1 MSPGWRDGGF
11 FLARTPLLPQEVFW
25 RLADGESLG
34 PDLLDDPTIT
44 EALALS
50 SPAFMGELRRALDQ
64 GPLDPALHRTLVR
77 YLVRMSTRA
86 TPLGLLAGCSW
97 GQVSDGS
104 SRVELAAR
112 DAYRRSVRPDVRF
125 QALIADDLVAQAD
138 EETFAGL
145 LFRTHPDARVALGCV
160 RLSRLRHTPAGDA
173 PELVEVAAEEPL
185 VLLLDR
191 AREAVFGKELVAGLL
206 EAGYAA
212 DGEEA
217 SEFVRAVV
225 EAGLLLSEVH
235 PTMTG
240 PQLHRTYSRW
250 DARVRD
256 GVPTERQRALTV
268 LGDLDGEPLTAGRS
282 PDGESW
288 LDDPG
293 ADFGPGPVLDLWKPA
308 AAARLGAEDVGAL
321 APALDLLS
329 RLSLWSPHP
338 ALEAFSDAFLA
349 RYDEQWE
356 LDTLPLDRRTGVP
369 LLEALDPETGIE
381 FGGGESEDL
390 APVIDGLRFPSTAA
404 LEPRHPHER
413 YLLDTVVRHAVAGS
427 TSWELDAADLATLA
441 TADAGEFPDSVAVTA
456 SRSRVGDAS
465 AWVVQ
470 GVSGPA
476 AMSRIAR
483 FTAADPGLLDA
494 ARRFCER
501 EEADRPEAT
510 FVDFIHQPPGRA
522 ANLAAHPSL
531 RRHEGHLF
539 GVGAEEGEVVRL
551 DDLRLTMRAG
561 RLLLFSAVTG
571 REVLPRLPSSYN
583 YEISPFA
590 LVRFLGA
597 LQHGRARRDLG
608 WDWGALGAAPVLPR
622 VTIEGVVL
630 APARWRLSRRDLAD
644 VLAAEGPAALVR
656 AASALRDRHRLPR
669 LVGITED
676 DLVLPVDLDS
686 PALLDQLVAAA
697 RREDAVQLTELYLDR
712 RGDLLSHGPEG
723 SYAHEVV
730 VPFHRPH
737 TAPARVSQRDDVG
750 AALLGAPPRATGADR
765 PLVYPPSS
773 EWLYAEIYCGS
784 VDVDKVLV
792 VLAEH
797 LAAWQLHR
805 WFFMRYETTGWHLR
819 LRLHGDPGYLL
830 GTVLPTLR
838 QLLDQDEL
846 AGRIS
851 RWTLESYRP
860 EVERYGGPEGL
871 EVCHDIFHA
880 DSDAFLRL
888 AVADCIDDPDLRW
901 QLALRAGHDL
911 LIALGLDLPHRLRL
925 VETARDRFR
934 WEHEVDRP
942 FLDAVGDQYRQ
953 HRGLVDDVLAPDWSP
968 VPGVAEALAERAER
982 IAAAA
987 TRLDSLWAE
996 GRLNRPLTGI
1006 APSLLHLSLNRFL
1019 RSQQRPQET
1028 VLYDYLARALR
1039 SQLARR

>member
-1 MSPGWRDGGF
+1 MSPGWRHGGF
-11 FLARTPLLPQEVFW
+11 FLVRTPLLPQEVFW
-25 RLADGESLG
+25 RLADGDSAA
-34 PDLLDDPTIT
+34 PDLLGDPDVT

-50 SPAFMGELRRALDQ
+50 SPAFMGELRRAPDQ
-64 GPLDPALHRTLVR
+64 GPLAPALHRTLLR
-77 YLVRMSTRA
+77 YLVRMSARA
-86 TPLGLLAGCSW
+86 TPLGMLAGCSW
-97 GQVSDGS
+97 GQVSDGV
-104 SRVELAAR
+104 SRIELAAR
-112 DAYRRSVRPDVRF
+112 SAYRRSVRPDVRF
-125 QALIADDLVAQAD
+125 QALIADDLVAEVD

-145 LFRTHPDARVALGCV
+145 LIRTHPDARVAHGCV
-160 RLSRLRHTPAGDA
+160 RLSRLRHTPAGDT

-206 EAGYAA
+206 EAGHAA
-212 DGEEA
+212 DSEEA
-217 SEFVRAVV
+217 ADFVRAVV

-235 PTMTG
+235 PRMTG
-240 PQLHRTYSRW
+240 PQLHQTYPRW

-256 GVPTERQRALTV
+256 GVPSQRQRALTV
-268 LGDLDGEPLTAGRS
+268 LRDLDGEPLSAGRS
-282 PDGESW
+282 SDGGSW
-288 LDDPG
+288 LDDPEP
-293 ADFGPGPVLDLWKPA
+293 DFGPGPVLDLWKPA
-308 AAARLGAEDVGAL
+308 ADARLGAEDISVL
-321 APALDLLS
+321 VPALDVLS
-329 RLSLWSPHP
+329 RLSLWSPHA
-338 ALEAFSDAFLA
+338 ALETFAAAFLA

-356 LDTLPLDRRTGVP
+356 LDTLPLDRRAGVP
-369 LLEALDPETGIE
+369 LLEALDPEAGIE
-381 FGGGESEDL
+381 FGGGESLDL
-390 APVIDGLRFPSTAA
+390 APVVDGLSFPSTAA
-404 LEPRHPHER
+404 PAPRHPQER
-413 YLLDTVVRHAVAGS
+413 YLLDAVVRHAAGGS
-427 TSWELDAADLATLA
+427 AQWELDAADLAVLA
-441 TADAGEFPDSVAVTA
+441 TADPGEFPDSVAVTA
-456 SRSRVGDAS
+456 SRSRVDEAP
-465 AWVVQ
+465 AWVIH

-483 FTAADPGLLDA
+483 FTAADPELLDA

-501 EEADRPEAT
+501 EESDRPDAT

-608 WDWGALGAAPVLPR
+608 WDWGAVAAAPVLPR
-622 VTIEGVVL
+622 VSVAGVVL
-630 APARWRLSRRDLAD
+630 APARWRLSRRDLSGL
-644 VLAAEGPAALVR
+644 LAADGSAALVR
-656 AASALRDRHRLPR
+656 AASALRDRHRLPQV
-669 LVGITED
+669 VGITED
-676 DLVLPVDLDS
+676 DLVLPVDLES
-686 PALLDQLVAAA
+686 PALLVQLLAAA
-697 RREDAVQLTELYLDR
+697 RREDVVQLTEVFIDR
-712 RGDLLSHGPEG
+712 RGDLLARGPEG

-730 VPFHRPH
+730 VPFGRPP
-737 TAPARVSQRDDVG
+737 TAPARVAQVDEAG
-750 AALLGAPPRATGADR
+750 AALTGAPSRTADADR
-765 PLVYPPSS
+765 SLVYPPSS

-792 VLAEH
+792 GLAEH
-797 LAAWQLHR
+797 LDRWQLHR
-805 WFFMRYETTGWHLR
+805 WFFVRYETTGWHLR

-830 GTVLPTLR
+830 GTVLPELR
-838 QLLDQDEL
+838 QQLDQDDL

-851 RWTLESYRP
+851 RWTLDSYRP
-860 EVERYGGPEGL
+860 EVERYGGVDGL
-871 EVCHDIFHA
+871 GACHDVFHA

-888 AVADCIDDPDLRW
+888 AVADYVDDPDLRW

-911 LIALGLDLPHRLRL
+911 LVALGLGLADRLRL

-934 WEHEVDRP
+934 WEHEVDRA

-953 HRGLVDDVLAPDWSP
+953 QRGLVEEVLAPDWSP
-968 VPGVAEALAERAER
+968 VPGVAEALAERAGR

-987 TRLDSLWAE
+987 GRLDSLWID
-996 GRLNRPLTGI
+996 GRLNRPVTGI
-1006 APSLLHLSLNRFL
+1006 APSLLHLSFNRFL

-1039 SQLARR
+1039 SQVARR

>member
-11 FLARTPLLPQEVFW
+11 FLARTPMLPQEVFW
-25 RLADGESLG
+25 RLADGESPGSELLG
-34 PDLLDDPTIT
+34 DQDIA

-50 SPAFMGELRRALDQ
+50 SPAFMGELRRALDL
-64 GPLDPALHRTLVR
+64 GGLDPSLHRTLLR

-97 GQVSDGS
+97 GQVGEGV

-125 QALIADDLVAQAD
+125 QALIADDLVAEAD

-145 LFRTHPDARVALGCV
+145 LFRTHPDARVAHGRV
-160 RLSRLRHTPAGDA
+160 RLSRLRHTPAGDT
-173 PELVEVAAEEPL
+173 PELIEVAAEEPL

-206 EAGYAA
+206 EAGHAA

-217 SEFVRAVV
+217 SDFVRAVV

-235 PTMTG
+235 PRMTG
-240 PQLHRTYSRW
+240 PQLHQTYPRW
-250 DARVRD
+250 DARLRD
-256 GVPTERQRALTV
+256 GVPSQRQRALTV
-268 LGDLDGEPLTAGRS
+268 LRDLDGEPVSAGRS
-282 PDGESW
+282 PAGESW
-288 LDDPG
+288 LDDPE
-293 ADFGPGPVLDLWKPA
+293 ADFGPGPVLDLWKPSVG
-308 AAARLGAEDVGAL
+308 ARLGTEDVRAL

-338 ALEAFSDAFLA
+338 ALETFTDAFLA

-369 LLEALDPETGIE
+369 LLAALDPETGIE
-381 FGGGESEDL
+381 FGGGESQDL
-390 APVIDGLRFPSTAA
+390 APVIDGLTFPSTAA
-404 LEPRHPHER
+404 LTPRHPQER
-413 YLLDTVVRHAVAGS
+413 YLLDAVVRHAGAGS
-427 TSWELDAADLATLA
+427 TQWQLDAADLAVLA
-441 TADAGEFPDSVAVTA
+441 TADPGEFPDSVAVTA
-456 SRSRVGDAS
+456 SRSRVDES
-465 AWVVQ
+465 PAWVIH

-476 AMSRIAR
+476 ALSRIAR
-483 FTAADPGLLDA
+483 FTAADPELLEA

-510 FVDFIHQPPGRA
+510 YVDFIHQPPGRA

-531 RRHEGHLF
+531 RRHECPLF

-561 RLLLFSAVTG
+561 RLLLFSAGTG

-622 VTIEGVVL
+622 VSVEGVVL
-630 APARWRLSRRDLAD
+630 APARWRLSRRDLAGI
-644 VLAAEGPAALVR
+644 LAADGPVALVR
-656 AASALRDRHRLPR
+656 AAVALRDRHRLPQV
-669 LVGITED
+669 VGITED
-676 DLVLPVDLDS
+676 DLVLPVDLES
-686 PALLDQLVAAA
+686 PVLLEQLAAAA
-697 RREDAVQLTELYLDR
+697 RREDVVRLTEVYLDR
-712 RGDLLSHGPEG
+712 RDDLLAHGPEG

-730 VPFHRPH
+730 VPFHRPP
-737 TAPARVSQRDDVG
+737 TAPARVAQVDEVG
-750 AALLGAPPRATGADR
+750 AAQLGAPFRATEADR

-773 EWLYAEIYCGS
+773 EWLYAEVYCGS
-784 VDVDKVLV
+784 VDVDNVLV
-792 VLAEH
+792 ALAEH
-797 LAAWQLHR
+797 LAAWRLNR
-805 WFFMRYETTGWHLR
+805 WFFMRYETTAWHLR
-819 LRLHGDPGYLL
+819 LRMHGNPGYLL

-838 QLLDQDEL
+838 QVLDQDEL

-851 RWTLESYRP
+851 RWTLDSYRP
-860 EVERYGGPEGL
+860 EVERYGGPDGL
-871 EVCHDIFHA
+871 EVCHDLFHA
-880 DSDAFLRL
+880 DSDSFLRL

-911 LIALGLDLPHRLRL
+911 LTSLGLGLAVRLRL

-934 WEHEVDRP
+934 WEHAVDRP
-942 FLDAVGDQYRQ
+942 FLDAVGDRYRQ
-953 HRGLVDDVLAPDWSP
+953 HRGLVEEVLAPDWSP
-968 VPGVAEALAERAER
+968 VPDVAEAMAERAER

-987 TRLDSLWAE
+987 GRLDSLWAE
-996 GRLNRPLTGI
+996 GRLNRPVTGI
-1006 APSLLHLSLNRFL
+1006 APSLLHLTFNRFL